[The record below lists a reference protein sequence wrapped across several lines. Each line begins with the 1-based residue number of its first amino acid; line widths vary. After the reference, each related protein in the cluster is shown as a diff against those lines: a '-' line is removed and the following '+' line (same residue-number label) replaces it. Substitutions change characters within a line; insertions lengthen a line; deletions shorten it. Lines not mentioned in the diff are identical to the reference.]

1 MKSATICAAAVCAT
15 ALCLPLFADEPEVP
29 YAFVEYVDG
38 NGKYS
43 HWQECPRVVA
53 IAASVEGLPSVHA
66 ARGTYGAKV
75 VDNQDGTFSVVVF
88 PKPGLSIRLCL
99 VK

>member
-1 MKSATICAAAVCAT
+1 VNGGELA
-15 ALCLPLFADEPEVP
+15 FEPEAHLTLVT
-29 YAFVEYVDG
+29 
-38 NGKYS
+38 
-43 HWQECPRVVA
+43 
-53 IAASVEGLPSVHA
+53 SVEGLPSVHA